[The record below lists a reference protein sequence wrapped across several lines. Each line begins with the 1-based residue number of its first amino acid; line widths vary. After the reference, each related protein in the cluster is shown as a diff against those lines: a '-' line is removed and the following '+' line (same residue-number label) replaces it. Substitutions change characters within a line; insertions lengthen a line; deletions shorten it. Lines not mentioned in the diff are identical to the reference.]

1 MSGTSETFKSLLG
14 IVAGGGTLSTGQAQQ
29 AFDIMMSGDATPSQM
44 GGLLL
49 ALRTRG
55 ETVDE
60 ITGAATAMRA
70 KATPIQAPAGAMDIV
85 GTGGDKSGTYNI
97 STCTAIVVA
106 GCGVKVAKHGNR
118 AATSKSG
125 AADVLSELGV
135 NLDADFPL
143 LGKALDEAGIC
154 FMMAQRHHGAMRNV
168 MPTRIELGTPTIF
181 NILGPLSNPAG
192 VKFLLVG
199 TYLEKWLAPM
209 AETLGALGAE
219 RAWVV
224 HGADG
229 LDELTITGPSKIC
242 EYHNGKINHFELSPE
257 DAGLPIGRAGD
268 LKGGDPAYN
277 AAAIRAVLD
286 GEAGAYRDIVL
297 FGAAAA
303 LRIAGRTDDLRD
315 GVAAAARAIYN
326 GAAKRA
332 LEKLV
337 AVTNEGAP

>member
-1 MSGTSETFKSLLG
+1 MSDTSETFKSLLG
-14 IVAGGGTLSTGQAQQ
+14 IVASGEPLSAARARR
-29 AFDIMMSGDATPSQM
+29 AFDIMMSGDATPAQM

-49 ALRTRG
+49 ALRARG

-70 KATPIQAPAGAMDIV
+70 KAIPIQAPVGAMDIV
-85 GTGGDKSGTYNI
+85 GTGGDKSGSYNI
-97 STCTAIVVA
+97 STCTALVVA

-125 AADVLSELGV
+125 AADVLNALGV

-143 LGKALDEAGIC
+143 LEKALDEAGIC
-154 FMMAQRHHGAMRNV
+154 FMMAQRHHGAMRHV

-199 TYLEKWLAPM
+199 TYQKKWVAPM

-224 HGADG
+224 HGSDG
-229 LDELTITGPSKIC
+229 LDELTITGPSTIC
-242 EYHNGKINHFELSPE
+242 EVHDGRISHFELSPA
-257 DAGLPIGRAGD
+257 DAGLPLGRAED
-268 LKGGDPAYN
+268 LKGGDAAHN

-286 GEAGAYRDIVL
+286 GAAGAHRDIVL

-303 LRIAGRTDDLRD
+303 LRIVGRADDLRD
-315 GVAAAARAIYN
+315 GVAIAARAIDE
-326 GAAKRA
+326 GGAKRA
-332 LEKLV
+332 LERLV

>member
-1 MSGTSETFKSLLG
+1 MSGKSETFKSLLG
-14 IVAGGGTLSTGQAQQ
+14 IVASGATLSADQARQ

-60 ITGAATAMRA
+60 ITGAATTMRA
-70 KATPIQAPAGAMDIV
+70 KATAIKAPSGAMDIV
-85 GTGGDKSGTYNI
+85 GTGGDKSGSYNI
-97 STCTAIVVA
+97 STCTALVVA

-118 AATSKSG
+118 AATSQSG

-135 NLDADFPL
+135 NLDADFSL
-143 LGKALDEAGIC
+143 LEKALAKAGIC

-168 MPTRIELGTPTIF
+168 MATRIELGTPTIF

-199 TYLEKWLAPM
+199 TYLKKWVTPM
-209 AETLGALGAE
+209 AETLGALGVE

-224 HGADG
+224 HGSDG
-229 LDELTITGPSKIC
+229 LDELTITGASTIC
-242 EYHNGKINHFELSPE
+242 EIHNGQISHFELSPG
-257 DAGLPIGRAGD
+257 DAGLPIGRAED
-268 LKGGDPAYN
+268 LKGGDAAFN
-277 AAAIRAVLD
+277 AAAIRALLD
-286 GEAGAYRDIVL
+286 GAAGAYRDIVL

-303 LRIAGRTDDLRD
+303 LRIAGKADDLRD
-315 GVAAAARAIYN
+315 GVAMAAHAIDGGDAR
-326 GAAKRA
+326 RA
-332 LEKLV
+332 LDTLV
-337 AVTNEGAP
+337 AVTNEATS